1 MGTTVSVA
9 KASGAAA
16 AASADVREGRVGR
29 VGYVGHQAECAE
41 NVASQHFSPS
51 LFSSDIRTLPLLYGS
66 VN

>member
-16 AASADVREGRVGR
+16 AASADVREGR